1 MTQRYAPDQWDLTWE
16 KMHNQ
21 AHDLNRKM
29 YGFERFSSYEKI
41 PDITR
46 DYIESIMKKKLE
58 DEPLESI
65 NDFFE
70 MQHRVDKSV

>member
-1 MTQRYAPDQWDLTWE
+1 MGKNAQSG
-16 KMHNQ
+16 
-21 AHDLNRKM
+21 HDLNRKM

-46 DYIESIMKKKLE
+46 QYIEGIMKKKLE
-58 DEPLESI
+58 DEPLESV

-70 MQHRVDKSV
+70 MQHGVDKSV